1 MNHIFGINMV
11 SKWILGSFFDN
22 WRNEYNESLF
32 IYTYHF
38 EVSDP
43 NFLQDLD
50 SQVLDS
56 RQN

>member
-1 MNHIFGINMV
+1 MV

-32 IYTYHF
+32 IYTYGFGPYHF

-43 NFLQDLD
+43 NFIQDLD
-50 SQVLDS
+50 SQGLDA